1 MSTYVFSDV
10 HGHRATLERV
20 LERVSPGADDVVFC
34 LGDMI
39 DRGPDPIGVMRVTRS
54 LPNVRVLKGNHED
67 LMLDALDHKDDVV
80 SQANW
85 AINGGM
91 ATLSGLEGASDDE
104 AIELIGWVRNLPLSA
119 HVEVA
124 GRHYIMAHAGIRPG
138 GQLPA
143 DGTWNDSTIDAL
155 LGEQT
160 PDDLLWIRDEFWS
173 VPTGLLD
180 ERGEGPIVVAG
191 HTPTPYLVSMT
202 NEFDRP
208 VRNGDGIAQMV
219 RVGAC
224 DATGGVA
231 DRWDIDSGAAGG
243 AGFGQVTMMR
253 LDDGEEFAEPIRDG
267 E

>member
-39 DRGPDPIGVMRVTRS
+39 DRGPDPVGVMRVTRS

-67 LMLDALDHKDDVV
+67 LMLDGLDHKDDAV

-91 ATLSGLEGASDDE
+91 STLTGLEGASDDE
-104 AIELIGWVRNLPLSA
+104 ASELIDWVRSLPLSA
-119 HVEVA
+119 HVEAA
-124 GRHYIMAHAGIRPG
+124 GRYYILAHAGIRPG
-138 GQLPA
+138 GPLPA
-143 DGTWNDSTIDAL
+143 DGVWSDSALDAL

-173 VPTGLLD
+173 VSTGLLN

-191 HTPTPYLVSMT
+191 HTPTPYLASMT
-202 NEFDRP
+202 DEIDRP
-208 VRNGDGIAQMV
+208 VRNDDDIAQMV
-219 RVGAC
+219 RLGAC

-243 AGFGQVTMMR
+243 AGFGQVTMVR
-253 LDDGEEFAEPIRDG
+253 LDDGEEFAEPVRDG

>member
-54 LPNVRVLKGNHED
+54 LPNVHVLKGNHED

-104 AIELIGWVRNLPLSA
+104 ASELIGWVRNLPLSA
-119 HVEVA
+119 HIEVA
-124 GRHYIMAHAGIRPG
+124 GRPYIMAHAGIRPG
-138 GQLPA
+138 GPLPA
-143 DGTWNDSTIDAL
+143 DGAWNDCALDAL
-155 LGEQT
+155 IGEQT

-173 VPTGLLD
+173 VPTGLLN

-191 HTPTPYLVSMT
+191 HTPTPYLTSMT
-202 NEFDRP
+202 DEFDRP

-243 AGFGQVTMMR
+243 AGFGQITMVR
-253 LDDGEEFAEPIRDG
+253 LDDGEECAEPVRDG

>member
-91 ATLSGLEGASDDE
+91 ATLSGLEGALDDE

-124 GRHYIMAHAGIRPG
+124 GRHHGPRRHSAWW
-138 GQLPA
+138 PA
-143 DGTWNDSTIDAL
+143 
-155 LGEQT
+155 
-160 PDDLLWIRDEFWS
+160 
-173 VPTGLLD
+173 
-180 ERGEGPIVVAG
+180 
-191 HTPTPYLVSMT
+191 
-202 NEFDRP
+202 
-208 VRNGDGIAQMV
+208 
-219 RVGAC
+219 AC
-224 DATGGVA
+224 RRYV
-231 DRWDIDSGAAGG
+231 
-243 AGFGQVTMMR
+243 
-253 LDDGEEFAEPIRDG
+253 E
-267 E
+267 